1 VRSPTDIPTRPRRLG
16 RFSRRFW
23 FGLIFVVL
31 LIGFLSL
38 RNLAVLWTD
47 EMWFSSVGLGKVFS
61 TLLMV
66 KVGLGL
72 TFGAIFFFIMWG
84 NLLLT
89 DRFGARDL
97 SFDPED
103 EIVRRFQNVVR
114 PYAKRI
120 YAAIALV
127 MGLIAGLNATGQWQ
141 KYLLWANSQPFHIKD
156 ALFHKDLSFYIFTL
170 PFISFVVTWLLVA
183 LIVALLVTT
192 GFHYLNGGIRATRV
206 TPRVAP
212 RVKAHLSVIGAGIA
226 LMKAAGYIIAKWELV
241 NSTNAY
247 VQGAGYTDVHA
258 RMPALTI
265 LFFLS
270 VAAALILLSNVR
282 LRGWS
287 LPAVAVGLWL
297 FVALVIGVLYPTIL
311 QALKVTPNQESLEAP
326 YIQRNIEA
334 TRAAFGL
341 DKVNYSTFAGAT
353 TISNA
358 TIKADSATLDN
369 IRLWDPAQAI
379 ALTTVTRRQ
388 SIRGY
393 YTFTTLGVDR
403 YFINGKLTPVLIGA
417 RQVDAANLSSPS
429 WVNTHLQ
436 YTHGIGAAVLAANSV
451 DYTTGNPNFVV
462 SNVPPESTNGMP
474 VLTQP
479 DIYFGIHDPGWVVA
493 NTKQSELDYQ
503 VNTGPNAGSSVETHY
518 ASTGGVAVGGLFS
531 RMALALRLGDFN
543 FLISNQIT
551 SKSRVMFVRDI
562 QQMAQKAA
570 PFLTFDSSPYAVIAN
585 GEVQYVLDG
594 YTTTDQYPYSQ
605 NASGLNVNEGGLP
618 YSFNYARNA
627 VKVVVN
633 AYTGAMTFYANDPND
648 PILKAYRSA
657 FPTMFHPLSQMPE
670 AIRTHLR
677 YPTDL
682 FSVQAATL
690 GRYHIATASAF
701 YTASDR
707 WEISPTTGSG
717 TPRQSL
723 KRTTV
728 TNNAGNVVSTDL
740 SPMSPVYQ
748 VGSLPFANHQQLL
761 QTIAYVPAGN
771 SNTVQGLT
779 AFMIATS
786 DPDDYGQLHVYVTP
800 RGTSVTGPVQ
810 ADSEIQQN
818 SQAAQITTLLDQ
830 HGSSVLL
837 GNNLMVPLDQS
848 VLYIRPLYVTSTSNP
863 LPQLRYVIA
872 VFNQD
877 VAIKSTLA
885 GALSAVLGAK
895 VSTGPGGTT
904 KPGGGGTQTGKGAA
918 YYLSQASADYIAAQK
933 ALSAGN
939 LGGYQTKVN
948 AMNRE
953 LQLAQTALTG
963 TSGTSTST
971 TSSTTTTTL
980 HSTKTKS
987 K

>member
-1 VRSPTDIPTRPRRLG
+1 MRSPTDIPPRARRLG

-23 FGLIFVVL
+23 FGLAFVVI

-47 EMWFSSVGLGKVFS
+47 QMWFSSVGLGKVFS

-127 MGLIAGLNATGQWQ
+127 MGLIAGLDATGQWN
-141 KYLLWANSQPFHIKD
+141 KYLLFANSQPFHAKD
-156 ALFHKDLSFYIFTL
+156 ALFHKDLSFYVFTL
-170 PFISFVVTWLLVA
+170 PFVSFVVTWLLVA
-183 LIVALLVTT
+183 LIVALIVTT

-206 TPRVAP
+206 TPRVSP

-226 LMKAAGYIIAKWELV
+226 LMKAAGYVIAKWELV
-241 NSTNAY
+241 NSTNAF

-270 VAAALILLSNVR
+270 MAAALILLANVR
-282 LRGWS
+282 MRGWS

-311 QALKVTPNQESLEAP
+311 QALKVSPNQDTLEAP

-341 DKVNYSTFAGAT
+341 NKVQYTNFAGST
-353 TISNA
+353 TISKA
-358 TIKADSATLDN
+358 TLTVDTATLDN
-369 IRLWDPAQAI
+369 IRLWDPASDI
-379 ALTTVTRRQ
+379 ALATVTRRQ
-388 SIRGY
+388 SIHAY

-417 RQVDAANLSSPS
+417 RQLNTASLPSQS
-429 WVNTHLQ
+429 WVNEHLQ
-436 YTHGIGAAVLAANSV
+436 YTHGIGAAVLAANAV
-451 DYTTGNPNFVV
+451 DYTTGNPDFVV

-479 DIYFGIHDPGWVVA
+479 DIYFGIKDPGWVVA
-493 NTKQSELDYQ
+493 DTKQPELDYQ
-503 VNTGPNAGSSVETHY
+503 VNSGANAGQPVETHY
-518 ASTGGVAVGGLFS
+518 NSTGGVPVGSIFS

-543 FLISNQIT
+543 FLISNQIS
-551 SKSRVMFVRDI
+551 SKSRVLFVRDV

-570 PFLTFDSSPYAVIAN
+570 PFLTFDSQPYAVIAN

-594 YTTTDQYPYSQ
+594 YTTTDQYPYSE
-605 NASGLNVNEGGLP
+605 NASNLNVNQGGLP
-618 YSFNYARNA
+618 FSFNYVRNA

-648 PILKAYRSA
+648 PILRAYRAA
-657 FPTMFHPLSQMPE
+657 FPSMFHPMSQMPE
-670 AIRTHLR
+670 AIRSHLR
-677 YPTDL
+677 YPANL

-690 GRYHIATASAF
+690 GKYHISTASAF
-701 YTASDR
+701 FSASDR

-717 TPRQSL
+717 SPKQSL
-723 KRTTV
+723 ALTQV
-728 TNNAGNVVSTDL
+728 TNNAGNVVSSSL
-740 SPMSPVYQ
+740 APMSPTYQ
-748 VGSLPFANHQQLL
+748 VGSLPEANHQQLL
-761 QTIAYVPAGN
+761 ENIAFVPAGN
-771 SNTVQGLT
+771 SLTVQGLT
-779 AFMIATS
+779 AFMVATS
-786 DPDDYGQLHVYVTP
+786 DPSDYGQLHVYVTP
-800 RGTSVTGPVQ
+800 RGQSVTGPVQ

-818 SQAAQITTLLDQ
+818 SAASKIISLLNQ
-830 HGSSVLL
+830 NGSQVLF

-848 VLYIRPLYVTSTSNP
+848 VLYIRPLYLTSTSNP
-863 LPQLRYVIA
+863 LPQLKYVIA

-877 VAIKSTLA
+877 VAIEPTLSE
-885 GALSAVLGAK
+885 ALSQVFGANF
-895 VSTGPGGTT
+895 SGGGSPPVKT
-904 KPGGGGTQTGKGAA
+904 GGGGSTKAGKAATVYLKQAATDWQMGQTDLKNG
-918 YYLSQASADYIAAQK
+918 D
-933 ALSAGN
+933 
-939 LGGYQTKVN
+939 LGGYQSEVN
-948 AMNRE
+948 AME
-953 LQLAQTALTG
+953 QQLQLAQSALT
-963 TSGTSTST
+963 
-971 TSSTTTTTL
+971 
-980 HSTKTKS
+980 KK
-987 K
+987 

>member
-1 VRSPTDIPTRPRRLG
+1 V
-16 RFSRRFW
+16 
-23 FGLIFVVL
+23 
-31 LIGFLSL
+31 GFLSL

-47 EMWFSSVGLGKVFS
+47 QMWFSSVGLGKVFS
-61 TLLMV
+61 TLLTV

-72 TFGAIFFFIMWG
+72 TFGAIFFFLMWG

-103 EIVRRFQNVVR
+103 EVVRRFQNVVR

-127 MGLIAGLNATGQWQ
+127 MGLVAGLNATGQWN
-141 KYLLWANSQPFHIKD
+141 KYLLFANSQPFHIKD
-156 ALFHKDLSFYIFTL
+156 ALFHKDLSFYIFIL
-170 PFISFVVTWLLVA
+170 PFVNFVVTWLLVS
-183 LIVALLVTT
+183 LIVVLIVTT
-192 GFHYLNGGIRATRV
+192 GFHYLNGGIRATKV
-206 TPRVAP
+206 TPRVSP

-226 LMKAAGYIIAKWELV
+226 LMKAIGYIIAKWELV
-241 NSTNAY
+241 NSNNGF

-270 VAAALILLSNVR
+270 LAAALILLANVR

-311 QALKVTPNQESLEAP
+311 QALKVTPNQASLEAP
-326 YIQRNIEA
+326 YIQRNIKA
-334 TRAAFGL
+334 TKSAFEL
-341 DKVNYSTFAGAT
+341 DKVKYSTFAGST
-353 TISNA
+353 TISKA
-358 TIKADSATLDN
+358 TIKADTQTLDN
-369 IRLWDPAQAI
+369 IRLWDPASNI
-379 ALTTVTRRQ
+379 ALATVTRRQ
-388 SIRGY
+388 SIRSY
-393 YTFTTLGVDR
+393 YTFSTLGVDR

-417 RQVDAANLSSPS
+417 RQLSPGNLPSQS
-429 WVNTHLQ
+429 WVNQHLQ
-436 YTHGIGAAVLAANSV
+436 YTHGIGAAVLAANAV
-451 DYTTGNPNFVV
+451 DYTTGNPVFVV
-462 SNVPPESTNGMP
+462 SNVPPSSTNGMP

-479 DIYFGIHDPGWVVA
+479 AIYFAIHDPGYIVA
-493 NTKQSELDYQ
+493 NTKQTELDYQ
-503 VNTGPNAGSSVETHY
+503 VNSGKNAGQPVETHY

-551 SKSRVMFVRDI
+551 SKSRVLFVRDV

-570 PFLTFDSSPYAVIAN
+570 PFLTFDAHPYAVIAN

-594 YTTTDQYPYSQ
+594 YTTTDQYPYAE
-605 NASGLNVNEGGLP
+605 NASNLNVNTGGLP
-618 YSFNYARNA
+618 DSFNYVRNA

-648 PILKAYRSA
+648 PILRAYRSA
-657 FPTMFHPLSQMPE
+657 FPTMFHPMSQMPD

-690 GRYHIATASAF
+690 GRYHINNESAF

-717 TPRQSL
+717 TPNQSL
-723 KRTTV
+723 NQTTV
-728 TNNAGNVVSTDL
+728 TNNAGNIVSTSL

-748 VGSLPFANHQQLL
+748 VGALPQESKQQLL
-761 QTIAYVPAGN
+761 ENIAFVPAGN
-771 SNTVQGLT
+771 SGIIQGLT
-779 AFMIATS
+779 AFMVATS
-786 DPDDYGQLHVYVTP
+786 DPSNYGQLHVYVTP

-818 SQAAQITTLLDQ
+818 AAAAQQFTLLDQ
-830 HGSSVLL
+830 HGSKVLL
-837 GNNLMVPLDQS
+837 GNNVMVPLDQS
-848 VLYIRPLYVTSTSNP
+848 VLYIRPLYVTSASNP

-877 VAIKSTLA
+877 VAIEPTLS
-885 GALSAVLGAK
+885 GALSQVLGSNI
-895 VSTGPGGTT
+895 STGNGGGTT
-904 KPGGGGTQTGKGAA
+904 PPSGGGTKPGQSAKTYLQQAA
-918 YYLSQASADYIAAQK
+918 TDYKNAQA

-939 LGGYQTKVN
+939 LGLYQSDVD
-948 AMNRE
+948 AMNH
-953 LQLAQTALTG
+953 QITLAQTAL
-963 TSGTSTST
+963 SA
-971 TSSTTTTTL
+971 
-980 HSTKTKS
+980 K
-987 K
+987 